1 MLMVAI
7 LKYGTV
13 ADTSAGASHTLYL
26 DINRDRAVDSIGLC
40 CDRRSLRPRI
50 DS

>member
-13 ADTSAGASHTLYL
+13 ADTSAGAPHTLYL
-26 DINRDRAVDSIGLC
+26 DINRDRAVDSIGPC
-40 CDRRSLRPRI
+40 CDQRSRQPRL